1 MSIYESLII
10 EAEQEGVEV
19 LEENIKSSKIKGLY
33 SENNIWIN
41 RCLSWIEKGCV
52 LAEELGHYYTSE
64 GDILD
69 QSKIENRKQE
79 KRARNWAYKKLVP
92 LEKLVQAS
100 NEGIQTKYELAEYL
114 AVTEEFLE
122 NAIKRYKEEYG
133 LFTEVEGKIL
143 YFEPL
148 GVLEL
153 KNF

>member
-1 MSIYESLII
+1 MGYEDLIL
-10 EAEQEGVEV
+10 ESELLGVSVYEKK
-19 LEENIKSSKIKGLY
+19 LSEKIKGLY
-33 SENNIWIN
+33 SNNVVCIN
-41 RCLSWIEKGCV
+41 KKIESSIEKACI
-52 LAEELGHYYTSE
+52 LAEELGHYHTTS
-64 GDILD
+64 GNILD

>member
-1 MSIYESLII
+1 MGYEDLLFESELL
-10 EAEQEGVEV
+10 GVSVYEKK
-19 LEENIKSSKIKGLY
+19 LSKKIKGLY
-33 SENNIWIN
+33 SNNVVCIN
-41 RCLSWIEKGCV
+41 KKIESSIEKACV
-52 LAEELGHYYTSE
+52 LAEELGHYHTSS
-64 GDILD
+64 GNILD

-92 LEKLVQAS
+92 LEKLISAS
-100 NEGIQTKYELAEYL
+100 KEGIQTKYELAEYL

-122 NAIKRYKEEYG
+122 DAIKRYKEEYG
-133 LFTEVEGKIL
+133 LFTEIEGKIL